1 MTNLVQVIPD
11 ELKSFVMQ
19 QIPIETL
26 NFPLASDDTS
36 LKTRRKA
43 QNLFYK
49 CADVAKKLDC
59 IEVAN
64 IAADYAL
71 WLELRDPE
79 GWKSGRQKL
88 QEDMRDS
95 TKSLRTL
102 PFALQFGLKLDLEAV
117 EQEIDRETMISGG
130 KSQIAAM
137 ARFSLAFT
145 QESPKAVAA
154 YIDRH
159 RAQLHEHLDKKSI
172 DAIEIEMLARAGLS
186 QRAEDRLKDLINDGL
201 PEAEKNHLLT
211 IIAES
216 AGADPIE
223 TRKTQYENS
232 GKLKDLINLVSL
244 LEEQHEWPQLCHFST
259 LLFDITHT
267 LADAELLARALNE
280 AKQYSELLVFL
291 RKYPGFLDQSD
302 NLQMFWSWSLYREG
316 SLAESA
322 ASLEKLRTKRDHP
335 GDRSLTV
342 NLAIASGDWEALVIY
357 VETEWSKREQ
367 REAADLIGTAQLAQI
382 VGSPRAKDLM
392 YAAVDKGANNSG
404 ILVAAYFL
412 ATRAGWED
420 EINVAQWLH
429 NATELSDD
437 SGPIKKMSMKDL
449 LDRAPE
455 WNRRETDLW
464 QQLYNGSIPIFGLAN
479 LLNRSLF

>member
-232 GKLKDLINLVSL
+232 GKLKDLINLVK
-244 LEEQHEWPQLCHFST
+244 
-259 LLFDITHT
+259 
-267 LADAELLARALNE
+267 LA
-280 AKQYSELLVFL
+280 
-291 RKYPGFLDQSD
+291 
-302 NLQMFWSWSLYREG
+302 
-316 SLAESA
+316 
-322 ASLEKLRTKRDHP
+322 
-335 GDRSLTV
+335 
-342 NLAIASGDWEALVIY
+342 
-357 VETEWSKREQ
+357 
-367 REAADLIGTAQLAQI
+367 
-382 VGSPRAKDLM
+382 
-392 YAAVDKGANNSG
+392 
-404 ILVAAYFL
+404 
-412 ATRAGWED
+412 
-420 EINVAQWLH
+420 
-429 NATELSDD
+429 
-437 SGPIKKMSMKDL
+437 
-449 LDRAPE
+449 
-455 WNRRETDLW
+455 
-464 QQLYNGSIPIFGLAN
+464 
-479 LLNRSLF
+479 